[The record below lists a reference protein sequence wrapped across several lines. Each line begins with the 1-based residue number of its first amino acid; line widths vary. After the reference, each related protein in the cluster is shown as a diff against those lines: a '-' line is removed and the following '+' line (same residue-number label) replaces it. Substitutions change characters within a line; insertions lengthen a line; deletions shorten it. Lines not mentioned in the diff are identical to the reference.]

1 MRAHTS
7 GSQGLSLLLTHLSP
21 VGIGISATQT
31 EVEMIIVSKCCQQ
44 WEWMTILANLRARLC
59 VRNENGQVSL
69 RRGDKIWTS
78 SRSIDQRLFSATN
91 LDIIEQS
98 KEITEY
104 LSNTTNEIIEK
115 QGKNVREYLSNA
127 TNIMEK
133 QGTYI
138 QHANNLYVAMITLL
152 FIVTFL
158 LLSIT
163 ILIAYRMH
171 ESKLSQ
177 R

>member
-1 MRAHTS
+1 M
-7 GSQGLSLLLTHLSP
+7 
-21 VGIGISATQT
+21 
-31 EVEMIIVSKCCQQ
+31 
-44 WEWMTILANLRARLC
+44 
-59 VRNENGQVSL
+59 
-69 RRGDKIWTS
+69 S
-78 SRSIDQRLFSATN
+78 SRSTNQLDHLLSGTN

-98 KEITEY
+98 KEIAEY
-104 LSNTTNEIIEK
+104 INTTNEIIEK
-115 QGKNVREYLSNA
+115 QGKDVGEYLSNA

-177 R
+177 QVKILVNL